1 MTAAPSTIWPP
12 EQSWLTLPGS
22 PPVLLA
28 HFADHAAYHPGL
40 AARIMALLDDR
51 TLAKRYARVASGTKI
66 HHLERWNCAE
76 ADLVNARAQE
86 FFKRALRSATASV
99 DLSWATVYRTGD
111 YTAPHSHLRAQASIV
126 YCIDPGDDPRPDTP
140 DGKLCLVDPRY
151 SMCCNIEPNRMTTVV
166 IPDMRAGMICSRANS
181 CTASTP
187 TPGRPRLTP
196 PGTSTSSRSPA
207 RRWRACPT
215 GHVARRRENRFT

>member
-1 MTAAPSTIWPP
+1 VTAATSTIWPP

-40 AARIMALLDDR
+40 TARIMALLDDR
-51 TLAKRYARVASGTKI
+51 ALAKHYARVASGTKI
-66 HHLERWNCAE
+66 HHLERWNCPE
-76 ADLVNARAQE
+76 ADLVHARAQE
-86 FFKRALRSATASV
+86 FFRRALRSATASV

-151 SMCCNIEPNRMTTVV
+151 SMCCNIEPNRMTNVV
-166 IPDMRAGMICSRANS
+166 IPDMRAGSMIMF
-181 CTASTP
+181 
-187 TPGRPRLTP
+187 PGELVHCVNPYAGTRPRLTLSWNINQQP
-196 PGTSTSSRSPA
+196 LPGSALEGVPEDA
-207 RRWRACPT
+207 M
-215 GHVARRRENRFT
+215 

>member
-1 MTAAPSTIWPP
+1 MTAVPSTIWPP

-28 HFADHAAYHPGL
+28 YFTDHAAYHPGL
-40 AARIMALLDDR
+40 AVRIMALLDDR
-51 TLAKRYARVASGTKI
+51 ALAKRYARVASGTKI
-66 HHLERWNCAE
+66 HPLERWNCPE
-76 ADLVNARAQE
+76 ADLVTARAQE
-86 FFKRALRSATASV
+86 FFKRALRSATASI

-151 SMCCNIEPNRMTTVV
+151 SMCCNIEPNRMTNVV
-166 IPDMRAGMICSRANS
+166 IPDMRAGSMIMF
-181 CTASTP
+181 
-187 TPGRPRLTP
+187 PGELVHCVNPYAGTRPRLTLSWNINQQSI
-196 PGTSTSSRSPA
+196 PGSALEGVPDGA
-207 RRWRACPT
+207 M
-215 GHVARRRENRFT
+215 

>member
-1 MTAAPSTIWPP
+1 VTPATSTIWPP
-12 EQSWLTLPGS
+12 EQNWQTLPGR

-40 AARIMALLDDR
+40 TARIMALLEDR
-51 TLAKRYARVASGTKI
+51 GRAKRYARVTSGTKI
-66 HHLERWNCAE
+66 HHLERWNCPE
-76 ADLVNARAQE
+76 ADLVSARAQE
-86 FFKRALRSATASV
+86 FFKRALRSPTASV

-151 SMCCNIEPNRMTTVV
+151 TMCCNIEPNRMTNVV
-166 IPDMRAGMICSRANS
+166 IPDMRAGSMIMF
-181 CTASTP
+181 
-187 TPGRPRLTP
+187 PGELVHCVNPYAGTRPRLTLSWNINQQP
-196 PGTSTSSRSPA
+196 LPGSPLEGVPDGA
-207 RRWRACPT
+207 M
-215 GHVARRRENRFT
+215 

>member
-1 MTAAPSTIWPP
+1 MTTIWPP

-28 HFADHAAYHPGL
+28 HFADYADYHEGL
-40 AARIMALLDDR
+40 TARITALLDDR
-51 TLAKRYARVASGTKI
+51 ALAKRYARVASGTKI
-66 HHLERWNCAE
+66 HHLERWNSPE
-76 ADLVNARAQE
+76 ADLINARAQE

-151 SMCCNIEPNRMTTVV
+151 SMCCNIEPNRMTNVV
-166 IPDMRAGMICSRANS
+166 IPDMRAGSMIMF
-181 CTASTP
+181 
-187 TPGRPRLTP
+187 PGELVHCVNPYAGTRPRLTLSWNINQQP
-196 PGTSTSSRSPA
+196 LPGSALEGVPDGA
-207 RRWRACPT
+207 M
-215 GHVARRRENRFT
+215 